1 MLYIFKFPDIGEGV
15 TEGKI
20 LEWFVKKG
28 QKISE
33 GDPVVKMETDKVV
46 ADIPSPRSGV
56 IKNIFGKVGDT
67 INVDD
72 ALVEIEIAGDE
83 AGDEMEIK
91 KKEVPVEEQGY
102 GVIGHIEDA
111 TTDAFLPATG
121 EGLENNADKVAATV
135 KTKIMATPVAR
146 KMAKDLGLD
155 INEITGTGPA
165 GRVMKI
171 DIQRAFSQK
180 QGADSLSVK
189 PIADR
194 SISTQAVSIPSG
206 GKTEELSQIRK
217 TIAARMVESKFT
229 APHATSFEEVEISRL
244 VEIREEIKE
253 RFSGDGIRITY
264 MPFIL
269 KATALALKNHPKLNC
284 HLDMK
289 NNRVIYNDKYNI
301 GIAIDTPDGLI
312 VPVINN
318 ADTKSIVELAA
329 ELKDKSNRARQRKL
343 TLDEL
348 RGNTFSVTNYGS
360 IAGIYGAPI
369 INYPDVAILGVG
381 RIHKKPIVKND
392 QIVPGNILP
401 LSLAVDHRI
410 VDGADAARFLRE
422 LMEYL
427 AEPVSMLLL

>member
-28 QKISE
+28 QEIQE

-46 ADIPSPRSGV
+46 ADIPSPRTGV

-72 ALVEIEIAGDE
+72 ALVEIEIAG
-83 AGDEMEIK
+83 GEMDSKE
-91 KKEVPVEEQGY
+91 KEVPVEEEGY

-111 TTDAFLPATG
+111 TTDAFLPSTG
-121 EGLENNADKVAATV
+121 EGLEDDTDKVVITKRV
-135 KTKIMATPVAR
+135 KTLATPVAR
-146 KMAKDLGLD
+146 KMAKDFGLD
-155 INEITGTGPA
+155 INELTGSGPA

-171 DIQRAFSQK
+171 DIQRAFDQK
-180 QGADSLSVK
+180 QGIASSIVTPTAK
-189 PIADR
+189 SPIVAPK
-194 SISTQAVSIPSG
+194 TSIPSG
-206 GKTEELSQIRK
+206 GKTEELSQMRK

-229 APHATSFEEVEISRL
+229 APHATSFEEVEISKL
-244 VEIREEIKE
+244 IEIREDIKE
-253 RFSGDGIRITY
+253 RFSSDGIKITY

-284 HLDMK
+284 RLDMK
-289 NNRVIYNDKYNI
+289 NNRVIYNDEYNI
-301 GIAIDTPDGLI
+301 GIAIDTPEGLI

-329 ELKDKSNRARQRKL
+329 ELKDKSDRARDRKL

-360 IAGIYGAPI
+360 VAGIYGAPI
-369 INYPDVAILGVG
+369 INYPDVAILGIG
-381 RIHKKPIVKND
+381 RIHQKPIVKDD

-410 VDGADAARFLRE
+410 VDGADAARFLKE